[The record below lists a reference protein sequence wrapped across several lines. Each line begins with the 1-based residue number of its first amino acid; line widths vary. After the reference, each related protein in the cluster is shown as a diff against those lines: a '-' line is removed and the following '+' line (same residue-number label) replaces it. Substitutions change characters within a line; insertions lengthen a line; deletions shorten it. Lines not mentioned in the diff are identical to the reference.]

1 LSFNASD
8 VRIILNY
15 DGLTFSELVIYV
27 MFLYFSLP
35 LIIRK
40 SMRLVIVT
48 NLANLRNFFYYILS
62 WIRSRISRVTGVYT
76 WRNRT
81 NAIQLSCLLSV

>member
-1 LSFNASD
+1 
-8 VRIILNY
+8 
-15 DGLTFSELVIYV
+15 
-27 MFLYFSLP
+27 
-35 LIIRK
+35 
-40 SMRLVIVT
+40 MRLVIVT